1 MPVVDL
7 IAQDG
12 ASRYPLPPVL
22 YRLLSLNV
30 PGVEDAPEAG
40 AVLAEVVARDADLV
54 RRLRYTSGVDAP
66 WRDRTERRP
75 LEAAVLSLGFRRI
88 HTAALAITVI
98 GGLPVKTTVV
108 DYLRF
113 WRYSVAVAYLTQS
126 VAYHRRV
133 EGVEFGAAV
142 GLFHDVG
149 RLLMEDAD
157 PEGMQR
163 ARARQVAG
171 EGPWLQVERE
181 EVGFTAFQLTVA
193 LLKAWEFPEQMVST
207 VASLGSNPDTDLSD
221 ALRDA
226 MLTARALDFATKAGR
241 RAEVVPDVQLVIDRY
256 FGGVEGFTERV
267 DAMLGAAMIATSF
280 SEGDDGSTYSR
291 EPAPTGR

>member
-1 MPVVDL
+1 MPLVDE
-7 IAQDG
+7 IARD
-12 ASRYPLPPVL
+12 AVSRYPFPAVL
-22 YRLLSLNV
+22 YRLLNLNV

-40 AVLAEVVARDADLV
+40 DLLAEVVGLDRDLT
-54 RRLRYTSGVDAP
+54 RRLRYTAGADGP

-75 LEAAVLSLGFRRI
+75 LEVSVRELGFRRV
-88 HTAALAITVI
+88 HTAGLVITVI

-126 VAYHRRV
+126 VAYRRRV

-157 PEGMQR
+157 PEGMAR
-163 ARARQVAG
+163 ARERQVAG
-171 EGPWLQVERE
+171 EGPWLAVERE
-181 EVGFTAFQLTVA
+181 ELGFTAFDLTVA
-193 LLKAWEFPEQMVST
+193 LAKAWDFPSQLVEGI
-207 VASLGSNPDTDLSD
+207 AGLGERDTQNELSI

-226 MLTARALDFATKAGR
+226 MLTARALDFATKTGR
-241 RAEVVPDVQLVIDRY
+241 RHEVIPDVQLVIDRF
-256 FGGVEGFTERV
+256 FGGIEGFTMRV
-267 DAMLGAAMIATSF
+267 DAMMGAAMVAVSEFTS
-280 SEGDDGSTYSR
+280 EA
-291 EPAPTGR
+291 ETG